1 MWAICEIA
9 KFWQNFGRFAC
20 RRCAFQQNFC
30 NKKLGKITV
39 LYAVKGFF
47 HNRENKEDLINVA
60 TIVVESDERKRLECL
75 LIINSRDRTW
85 KITRKNTEP
94 LPKCNHEQQPDNR
107 MIYHMAELYTNV
119 VHVVVDKICFTTSST
134 KNDVSNITFACLT
147 KP

>member
-1 MWAICEIA
+1 MQKVCVST
-9 KFWQNFGRFAC
+9 KFL
-20 RRCAFQQNFC
+20 QQ
-30 NKKLGKITV
+30 KLGKITV

-60 TIVVESDERKRLECL
+60 TIVVESDEKKRLECL

-107 MIYHMAELYTNV
+107 MIYHMAEVYTDV
-119 VHVVVDKICFTTSST
+119 VRVVADKICFTTSST

-147 KP
+147 KR